1 MKQGTKMPLGQRAA
15 SAWCA
20 GKSAAHTA
28 SRRRACC
35 TNSSAANVSA
45 IAARPAASGSRRRRA
60 SHSNLAARG
69 AAVTAHAPPG
79 AEAGS
84 TGRLRSGRGAPQRW
98 QVDVGA
104 DSDEALA
111 EPRRGRARD
120 AAQLL
125 PRLLPRHLAR
135 AAAVSWRASQSAP
148 ARTWP
153 QARRWSVRQCLHDQ
167 NDMRTCCPVP
177 PTACRGGK
185 DRPPLPAGAAQPRS
199 LGCARGCS
207 LLAGPA
213 TGWSRGARA
222 SPAPPSTASRS
233 SNCCSSASAVL
244 VPTPATPGTLSA
256 ASPLSASTS
265 AHCMPSRTRGRA
277 LAGLLRAGGPPARG
291 RSTPTVPQ
299 RRP

>member
-1 MKQGTKMPLGQRAA
+1 MTFDASPALSCPPVPGLPEFWQGLRGGRA
-15 SAWCA
+15 
-20 GKSAAHTA
+20 
-28 SRRRACC
+28 
-35 TNSSAANVSA
+35 
-45 IAARPAASGSRRRRA
+45 
-60 SHSNLAARG
+60 
-69 AAVTAHAPPG
+69 
-79 AEAGS
+79 
-84 TGRLRSGRGAPQRW
+84 APQRR

-104 DSDEALA
+104 DGDEALA

-167 NDMRTCCPVP
+167 NDMRICCPVP